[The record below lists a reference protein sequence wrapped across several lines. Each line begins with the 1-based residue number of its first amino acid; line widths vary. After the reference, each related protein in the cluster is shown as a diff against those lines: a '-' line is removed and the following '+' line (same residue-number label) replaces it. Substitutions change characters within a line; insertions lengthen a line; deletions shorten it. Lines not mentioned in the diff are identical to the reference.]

1 MLSVLIE
8 GTLTAAPVQ
17 RTTVKGQPFATA
29 KIREAGE
36 DGETVWCSVIT
47 FNADAVEGL
56 AALTSGDS
64 VAIAGHAA
72 ISTWEK
78 GGEHRAGLKV
88 TASRVLSV
96 YAAGKRRAGAGPQH
110 TTADD
115 GRGRHE

>member
-8 GTLTAAPVQ
+8 GILTAAPVQ

-29 KIREAGE
+29 KIRAAGE

-47 FNADAVEGL
+47 FNADAVEAL

-78 GGEHRAGLKV
+78 V

-96 YAAGKRRAGAGPQH
+96 YAAGKRRAASGAQRSTG
-110 TTADD
+110 DD
-115 GRGRHE
+115 ERGQS